1 MLTTYEARSGALE
14 PHKNPRRITEQA
26 IWIDLLN
33 PKREEEIKVE
43 RALKIGVP
51 TREEQQEIEASSR
64 LYQENGA
71 HFMTAT
77 VLYQTDTVE
86 PATTPITF
94 ILAGNR
100 LITLRYAEPGAF
112 AIFAARCRKPDPSLT
127 NGTAVLIGLIETIVD
142 RMADFIEHIQ
152 GEVDKLSRSIFDM
165 KGGTATRQRRFD
177 VLLKEI
183 GREGELTSRARES
196 THSLGRLLTFL
207 TQAANE
213 RKEDKLLKARIRTAA
228 RDVVSLADHVSYLS
242 NKIVFLLDATLGM
255 INIEQNNIIKIFSI
269 AAVVFLPP
277 TLVASAYGMNFE
289 FMPELNWVFGYPF
302 ALLLMVVSAVLP
314 YLYFKRKGWL

>member
-1 MLTTYEARSGALE
+1 MLTIYEARAGALE
-14 PHKNPRRITEQA
+14 PHQGPTLITEQTV
-26 IWIDLLN
+26 WIDLLN
-33 PKREEEIKVE
+33 PSREEETKVE
-43 RALKIGVP
+43 RALALEVP

-77 VLYQTDTVE
+77 VLYQTDTAE

-100 LITLRYAEPGAF
+100 LITVRYAEPHAF
-112 AIFAARCRKPDPSLT
+112 SIFAARCRRPDPSLT
-127 NGTAVLIGLIETIVD
+127 NGTAVLIGLIETIID
-142 RMADFIEHIQ
+142 RMADFIERIQ
-152 GEVDKLSRSIFDM
+152 GEVDAVSRSIFEM
-165 KGGTATRQRRFD
+165 KGGTASRQRRFD
-177 VLLKEI
+177 VILKSI

-207 TQAANE
+207 TQAVNE

-255 INIEQNNIIKIFSI
+255 INIQQNDIIKIFSI
-269 AAVVFLPP
+269 AAVVLLPP

-289 FMPELNWVFGYPF
+289 VMPELKWVLGYPF
-302 ALLLMVVSAVLP
+302 ALVLMVVSAVLP